1 MDLVASVPDSFLA
14 EAGGEKGGMVMVDAI
29 EMARLTGKLTRPP
42 ALTNGGSAANT
53 TNNAA
58 RLGLRTAFVGKLGN
72 DALADDY
79 RARFAAAA
87 VGTDRFKRGPLPNAC
102 CLILT
107 TPDTQRTMRTCLG
120 AHATLASGEI
130 TPADFAGARHAH
142 IEGFVV
148 FNRDLA
154 DAVVNAARAAGCTIS
169 LDLASFEVVRSARD
183 WLLAQLRRGIDVVF
197 ANEDEIRAL
206 FPDDTGQGQGGAG
219 VPPVSARVARA
230 SRPCLA
236 GQPPENMGGTPMP
249 RNPHGRDARAT
260 RADDYAAHARRLAS
274 FGGVAAVKL
283 GRDGAWIAHGK
294 ELHRIAPVVVA
305 DAIDSNGA
313 GDAWAAGF
321 LAGWLRG
328 RPLPECGKLA
338 SLLGAETVRHM
349 GPLIPAAHWP
359 AVAARVQSSF
369 KCGSKRQRRGG
380 MTARPNGPGFSNRN
394 E

>member
-1 MDLVASVPDSFLA
+1 MPNPPANPILDLVGVGAPIMDLVASVPDSFLS
-14 EAGGEKGGMVMVDAI
+14 EAGGEKGGMVMIDAT
-29 EMARLTGKLTRPP
+29 EMRRLVGKLPLPP
-42 ALTNGGSAANT
+42 AITNGGSAANT
-53 TNNAA
+53 TYNAA

-87 VGTDRFKRGPLPNAC
+87 VGTGRFKRGLLPNAC
-102 CLILT
+102 CLNLT

-120 AHATLASGEI
+120 AHATLSPSEI

-154 DAVVNAARAAGCTIS
+154 DAIVNAARAAGCTIS
-169 LDLASFEVVRSARD
+169 LDLASFEVVRGARD
-183 WLLAQLRRGIDVVF
+183 WLLPQLGRGIDVVF

-206 FPDDTGQGQGGAG
+206 FPDAQ
-219 VPPVSARVARA
+219 
-230 SRPCLA
+230 
-236 GQPPENMGGTPMP
+236 
-249 RNPHGRDARAT
+249 DAA
-260 RADDYAAHARRLAS
+260 DYAAHARRLAS

-283 GRDGAWIAHGK
+283 GRDGAWIARGK
-294 ELHRIAPVVVA
+294 ELHRIAPVSVA

-359 AVAARVQSSF
+359 AIATKAAAHLPS
-369 KCGSKRQRRGG
+369 
-380 MTARPNGPGFSNRN
+380 
-394 E
+394 